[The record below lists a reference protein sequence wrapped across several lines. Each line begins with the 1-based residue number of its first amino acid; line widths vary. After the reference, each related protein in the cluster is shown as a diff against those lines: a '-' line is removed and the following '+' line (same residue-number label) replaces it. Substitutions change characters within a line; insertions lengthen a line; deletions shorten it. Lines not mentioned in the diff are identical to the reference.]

1 MPKGSVHAR
10 RPVWIGAGLAVAFIG
25 PLLLTLALTAPGEAT
40 PKTSAKTNASA
51 PSSTAAETVRSKSHR
66 IVFQINSEEPATMRH
81 AITNALNAAKSYSEK
96 NEPVAIEIVAYGPGG
111 HMFRADTSPVRDLLQ
126 LLRASVPGVVF
137 SVCGNTKMLMERA
150 EGHALSLVEGAQVV
164 PAGIV
169 RLTELQEAGWTY
181 IRP

>member
-1 MPKGSVHAR
+1 MPMNIVRASRR
-10 RPVWIGAGLAVAFIG
+10 RPVWIGAGLVAAFVG

-40 PKTSAKTNASA
+40 PK
-51 PSSTAAETVRSKSHR
+51 AAQEAVRSKTHR
-66 IVFQINSEEPATMRH
+66 IAFQVNSEDPTTMRH
-81 AITNALNAAKSYSEK
+81 AITNALNAAKSYGAN
-96 NEPVAIEIVAYGPGG
+96 NEPVAVEIVAYGPGV

-137 SVCGNTKMLMERA
+137 SVCGNTRMLMERA
-150 EGHALSLVEGAQVV
+150 EGHPLSLVEGAQVV

>member
-1 MPKGSVHAR
+1 M
-10 RPVWIGAGLAVAFIG
+10 WIGAGLVVAFAG

-40 PKTSAKTNASA
+40 PREEREAAKAV
-51 PSSTAAETVRSKSHR
+51 VRSKSHR
-66 IVFQINSEEPATMRH
+66 IVFQVNSEEPTTMRH
-81 AITNALNAAKSYSEK
+81 AITNALNAARSYGEN
-96 NEPVAIEIVAYGPGG
+96 NEPVAIEIVAYGPGV

-126 LLRASVPGVVF
+126 LLRTSVPSVVF
-137 SVCGNTKMLMERA
+137 SVCGNTRMLMERA
-150 EGHALSLVEGAQVV
+150 EGHPLSLVEGAQVV